1 MMAIILDQY
10 DLYQEGS
17 YSYKAGYLYLSIINN
32 VSVWLSLYC
41 LILFYV
47 ATEERLKPFDPFYK
61 FLTVKA
67 VLFFSFYQSC
77 LFQLLVSF
85 EVLDKDLGDMIYNL
99 LTCFEMVLIAHA
111 QSKAFNWNQFQAE
124 RGGVSAV
131 NHSAYLQKDN
141 CCLTFFKV
149 LFATKDVLEDAQN
162 TFLKDA
168 E

>member
-77 LFQLLVSF
+77 LF
-85 EVLDKDLGDMIYNL
+85 
-99 LTCFEMVLIAHA
+99 
-111 QSKAFNWNQFQAE
+111 
-124 RGGVSAV
+124 
-131 NHSAYLQKDN
+131 
-141 CCLTFFKV
+141 
-149 LFATKDVLEDAQN
+149 
-162 TFLKDA
+162 
-168 E
+168 

>member
-1 MMAIILDQY
+1 V
-10 DLYQEGS
+10 
-17 YSYKAGYLYLSIINN
+17 NN
-32 VSVWLSLYC
+32 ISVSVALYC

-85 EVLDKDLGDMIYNL
+85 DIMEKDRADMIYNC
-99 LTCFEMVLIAHA
+99 LTCFEMIVIAHA
-111 QSKAFNWNQFQAE
+111 QSQAFNWNQFKAE
-124 RGGVSAV
+124 LHINQDDKARRP
-131 NHSAYLQKDN
+131 N
-141 CCLTFFKV
+141 CCAT
-149 LFATKDVLEDAQN
+149 LFRIIFASKDVIDDAHN